1 MGVLL
6 IGAPAIHIQLHG
18 GKCLP
23 LEITN
28 IDCFILAAEDAVHI
42 RTDVGLSGKA
52 GTDISRYVETDIF
65 PYAACLVARPDSGI
79 TLRACPAVKRDDERT
94 GVVAIIRHNAS
105 HISHTVQSERV
116 SGSHPGNVGFQYTYT
131 CVTHFFH
138 DVALQQSAYTFFRMQ
153 VGLCPK
159 SDFHS
164 VLTGVIAQAF
174 QVGDVTVQRFRLSVA
189 GSVTIVG

>member
-28 IDCFILAAEDAVHI
+28 IDCFILATEDAVHI
-42 RTDVGLSGKA
+42 RTDVGLTGKA

-65 PYAACLVARPDSGI
+65 PYAACLVARPDAGV
-79 TLRACPAVKRDDERT
+79 TLRTCPTVERDDKGT
-94 GVVAIIRHNAS
+94 GVIAIIRHDMS
-105 HISHTVQSERV
+105 YIGHTIQPEGV
-116 SGSHPGNVGFQYTYT
+116 SSSYPGNVGFKYTYT

-138 DVALQQSAYTFFRMQ
+138 DVALQQSAYTFFWMQ

-164 VLTGVIAQAF
+164 VLTGIIAQTF
-174 QVGDVTVQRFRLSVA
+174 QVGDVAVQRFRLSVA
-189 GSVTIVG
+189 GAVTVVG